1 MSYICVC
8 VFMCYIF
15 KDVKKTGALIFKNA
29 LIRQNKFFFPSRN
42 S

>member
-1 MSYICVC
+1 VC
-8 VFMCYIF
+8 VHVLF

-29 LIRQNKFFFPSRN
+29 LIRQNKFFFSSRN